1 MERLKK
7 IDERMAELEGLIRE
21 TRDRLPAH
29 SVKPPV
35 MIELLELED
44 EYDELM
50 KERAKLKAKKDQ
62 TS

>member
-1 MERLKK
+1 
-7 IDERMAELEGLIRE
+7 MAELEDLIRE